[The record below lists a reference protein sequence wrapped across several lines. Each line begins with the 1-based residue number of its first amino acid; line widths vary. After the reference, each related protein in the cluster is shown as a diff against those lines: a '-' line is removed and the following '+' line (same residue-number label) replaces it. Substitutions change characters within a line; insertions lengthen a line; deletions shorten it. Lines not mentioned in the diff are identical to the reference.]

1 MRMLLKRR
9 SRDLKQPCSRKERV
23 RAAMDAQL
31 VKDTLLLERLSTST
45 TVTGV
50 KNILF
55 KTNNYLKDVL
65 IVIVLSVSGVEGTV
79 LRRG

>member
-1 MRMLLKRR
+1 
-9 SRDLKQPCSRKERV
+9 
-23 RAAMDAQL
+23 MDAQL